1 MLVTLNLATRPFVE
15 VRPLLARLR
24 LAMLALA
31 LLATGLIIG
40 LRALKARA
48 DAATAQMDALKSQ
61 TADYQNRMI
70 KNEARMKQPQ
80 NRAVLERAQFL
91 NELFEK
97 KSFSW
102 TAVMMDL
109 ERVLPYGVQVTSID
123 PSITKEGD
131 VNIRL
136 RVSGDREKSVDL
148 VRNLEKSH
156 RFLSPKLSSESL
168 QAAPQGGP
176 GGSNQLPPGASLG
189 VQFDILSGYN
199 PVSTAEAAAITR
211 DADRDLKKDAKGE
224 APKPKTAKQAHTPAK
239 HPVPA
244 KKAATAGGK
253 R

>member
-1 MLVTLNLATRPFVE
+1 MLISINLATRPFVE
-15 VRPLLARLR
+15 LRPLLARLR
-24 LAMLALA
+24 LAMIALA

-40 LRALKARA
+40 LRALKGKA

-61 TADYQNRMI
+61 TADFQNRML

-80 NRAVLERAQFL
+80 NRAVLERAKFL

-136 RVSGDREKSVDL
+136 RVSGDRDKAVQL
-148 VRNLEKSH
+148 VRNLEKSR
-156 RFLSPKLSSESL
+156 RFLSPRLSNESL
-168 QAAPQGGP
+168 QASQQGAVGAY
-176 GGSNQLPPGASLG
+176 NQLPAGAQTG

-199 PVSTAEAAAITR
+199 PLSLAETKQMAAGTKAH
-211 DADRDLKKDAKGE
+211 A
-224 APKPKTAKQAHTPAK
+224 AHTVDSGVAPRSTSARPP
-239 HPVPA
+239 H
-244 KKAATAGGK
+244 GGA

>member
-15 VRPLLARLR
+15 LRPLLAKLR
-24 LAMLALA
+24 LTMIALA

-40 LRALKARA
+40 LRALKDRA
-48 DAATAQMDALKSQ
+48 DVATAQMDSLKSQ
-61 TADYQNRMI
+61 TADYQSRML

-91 NELFEK
+91 NELFAK

-136 RVSGDREKSVDL
+136 RVSGDRDKAVQL
-148 VRNLEKSH
+148 VRNLEKSR

-168 QAAPQGGP
+168 QASQQGAT
-176 GGSNQLPPGASLG
+176 GGAYGQLPAGAQLG

-199 PVSTAEAAAITR
+199 PLSTEEAGALSR
-211 DADRDLKKDAKGE
+211 DVKK
-224 APKPKTAKQAHTPAK
+224 HTDSGSVAVK
-239 HPVPA
+239 HKSA
-244 KKAATAGGK
+244 KKAPAAATPLAPKRKSPGGG
-253 R
+253 